1 MKTIGLI
8 GGMSYSSTISYYE
21 KLNSITNNL
30 YDDLTTPKI
39 YLSSLNFK
47 EIESLQHN
55 NEWDKLGTIL
65 NNEAKKLEQIGVE
78 ILALCTNTMHKLF
91 NEMMDSVSIEFVH
104 IAEATAEEICGKN
117 FKSPALLATKF
128 TMEEDFYKDKLINLG
143 LNVLIPNEQQ
153 RDTLHKI
160 IYEELCFNK
169 INESSKELFIEIVDS
184 VKDSGA
190 DSVIL
195 GCTEVGLLLNQNN
208 SSLPV
213 FDTVQIHCQKII
225 NSASN

>member
-21 KLNSITNNL
+21 QLNSITNNL

-55 NEWDKLGTIL
+55 NEWDKLGMIL
-65 NNEAKKLEQIGVE
+65 NDEAKKLEQIGVE

-104 IAEATAEEICGKN
+104 IAEATAEVISGKN

-128 TMEEDFYKDKLINLG
+128 TMEEDFYKDKLINWG

-153 RDTLHKI
+153 RETLHKI

-169 INESSKELFIEIVDS
+169 INESSRDLFIEIVDS
-184 VKDSGA
+184 VKETGA

>member
-65 NNEAKKLEQIGVE
+65 NDEAKKLEQIGVE
-78 ILALCTNTMHKLF
+78 ILALCTNTMHKLSD
-91 NEMMDSVSIEFVH
+91 EMMDSVSIEFVH
-104 IAEATAEEICGKN
+104 IAEATAEEICNKN

-128 TMEEDFYKDKLINLG
+128 TMEEDFYKDKLIKLG

-160 IYEELCFNK
+160 IYEELCFNN
-169 INESSKELFIEIVDS
+169 INESSRGLFIEIVDS
-184 VKDSGA
+184 VKDLEA

-213 FDTVQIHCQKII
+213 FDTVQIHCKKII